1 MLIVNLVHYAWT
13 LIYAITIHAAFNT
26 CQSFSITNSTKMTIS
41 RDSMITIDAFV
52 IKFYFFR
59 FIALN
64 QAST

>member
-41 RDSMITIDAFV
+41 RGGVIIIDAFV
-52 IKFYFFR
+52 IKYYFFR